1 MKSKLQKPMAQ
12 LKQKRTAF
20 KQIEQQYTQKK
31 QRYESTNAKIDA
43 ELGQLRTSTKKMNI
57 MNYELDILKRK
68 FERLNEEVFE
78 VVLADF
84 SRRSS
89 EEGRRSSR
97 HLSMRRTRTGFRR
110 W

>member
-43 ELGQLRTSTKKMNI
+43 ELGQLRTSTKNLKETVYADDTKMNI

-68 FERLNEEVFE
+68 FERLNEEE
-78 VVLADF
+78 K
-84 SRRSS
+84 
-89 EEGRRSSR
+89 
-97 HLSMRRTRTGFRR
+97 FRGG
-110 W
+110 